1 MTGAILGPRSPINR
15 SILNV
20 CEDLEGVRGYKRA
33 LLYSFFLS
41 RPKKTVKICLRDY
54 FTVCFEALFSS
65 DLRRVAVAI

>member
-33 LLYSFFLS
+33 LLYSFFVRL
-41 RPKKTVKICLRDY
+41 KKLLK
-54 FTVCFEALFSS
+54 FVCEIISQSALWLFS
-65 DLRRVAVAI
+65 LLI

>member
-33 LLYSFFLS
+33 LLYSFF
-41 RPKKTVKICLRDY
+41 C
-54 FTVCFEALFSS
+54 
-65 DLRRVAVAI
+65 RVSKNC

>member
-33 LLYSFFLS
+33 LLYSFFVAS
-41 RPKKTVKICLRDY
+41 QKTVKICLRDY
-54 FTVCFEALFSS
+54 FTVCFVAIFSS

>member
-20 CEDLEGVRGYKRA
+20 CEDFEGKRNDKRA

-41 RPKKTVKICLRDY
+41 RLKKLLK
-54 FTVCFEALFSS
+54 FVCEIISQSALWLFS
-65 DLRRVAVAI
+65 LLI